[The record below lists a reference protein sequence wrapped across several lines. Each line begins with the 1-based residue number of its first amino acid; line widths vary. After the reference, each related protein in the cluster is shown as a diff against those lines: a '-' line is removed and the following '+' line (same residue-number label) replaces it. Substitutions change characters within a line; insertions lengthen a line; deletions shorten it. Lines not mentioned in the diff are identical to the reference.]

1 MRRLLIA
8 LTVSAFFGASAR
20 ALIIDDF
27 TSGPYSNTIQSGTVI
42 ASQTG
47 TMVGGE
53 RDTMMRVTDNP
64 FGFDFEVVINNGLA
78 AISNDVSV
86 DSLFG
91 LDYDGVGEETGGE
104 EFVRGPG
111 LGGLDLSTYDRIRFR
126 FLENDQDLQLTVQ
139 FRTFTRGMSFG
150 TFTVPANHSP
160 FTFDVLFDGLDS
172 RGEGADF
179 SHIDRITLFFD
190 GLPSADFALQDIQ
203 TVPEPATL
211 TVLAAAVGLLAARR
225 RKR

>member
-1 MRRLLIA
+1 MQRSLVPLFGLALL
-8 LTVSAFFGASAR
+8 GASAR

-27 TSGPYSNTIQSGTVI
+27 TSGPYSNSIQAGTVI

-64 FGFDFEVVINNGLA
+64 FGFDFEVVINDGLA

-91 LDYDGVGEETGGE
+91 LDYDGIGEETGGE

-111 LGGLDLSTYDRIRFR
+111 LGGLDLSAYDRIRFA

-150 TFTVPANHSP
+150 TFTVPASHTP
-160 FTFDVLFDGLDS
+160 FTFDVFFDGLDR
-172 RGEGADF
+172 RGQGADF
-179 SHIDRITLFFD
+179 SQIERITLFFD

-211 TVLAAAVGLLAARR
+211 TALAVAVGLLAARR

>member
-1 MRRLLIA
+1 MRRTLLLFA
-8 LTVSAFFGASAR
+8 LSVLAASAS
-20 ALIIDDF
+20 ALILDDF
-27 TSGPYSNTIQSGTVI
+27 TSGPYSNSIQSGTVI

-53 RDTMMRVTDNP
+53 RDTLMRVTNNP
-64 FGFDFEVVINNGLA
+64 FGFDFEVVIDNGLA
-78 AISNDVSV
+78 AISNDASV

-111 LGGLDLSTYDRIRFR
+111 LGGLDLSAFDRLRFK
-126 FLENDQDLQLTVQ
+126 FLENDQDLELTVQ
-139 FRTFTRGMSFG
+139 FRTFMRGMSFG
-150 TFTVPANHSP
+150 TFVVPASHTP
-160 FTFDVLFDGLDS
+160 FTFDVLFSGLDQ
-172 RGEGADF
+172 RGGGADF
-179 SHIDRITLFFD
+179 SNLDRITIFFD

-203 TVPEPATL
+203 AVPEPATF
-211 TVLAAAVGLLAARR
+211 TALAAAVGLLIARR